1 MPASA
6 TRNVRRISPGMSPA
20 VVFSTRGCTRLSASR
35 TAMKLIG
42 TNAPAVI
49 ANTDE

>member
-1 MPASA
+1 MPSSD
-6 TRNVRRISPGMSPA
+6 TRNVRRISPGMLPPVA
-20 VVFSTRGCTRLSASR
+20 LSTRGCTRLSDSL